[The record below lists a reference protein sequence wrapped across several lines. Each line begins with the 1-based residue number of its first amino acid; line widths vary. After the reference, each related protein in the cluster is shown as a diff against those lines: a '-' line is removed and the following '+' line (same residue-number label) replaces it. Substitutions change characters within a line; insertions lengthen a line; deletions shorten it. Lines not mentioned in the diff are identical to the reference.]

1 MIPRVNVLLSTYN
14 GERYV
19 AEQIES
25 LLSQVYVHVL
35 LHIRDDG
42 SQDGTLAI
50 LREFESKH
58 ENINVVAGNNLGYV
72 ASFFELLNGA
82 DRTCEYFSFCDQDD
96 VWLPRKLITAIEQI
110 AARDTAVPVMYFSRT
125 EYVNEQLQH
134 LGYSAELNRSRIGY
148 ENALVQNVATGCTI
162 VINRVARERVIAK
175 LPAFCLVHDWWVYL
189 VVSAFGEVIYDP
201 QVYIKYRQ
209 HAGNAIGAADTV
221 LGVYARRIKRFL
233 AATKNSAAS
242 LQLAEFYR
250 LYETE
255 LDVQRKLKLA
265 QLCSANKS
273 LLLRVRLIFT
283 GGYHRNSRVDDFLLR
298 VILLIGRF

>member
-19 AEQIES
+19 AEQIQS
-25 LLSQVYVHVL
+25 LLSQVDVHVQ

-42 SQDGTLAI
+42 SKDGTLAI
-50 LREFESKH
+50 LRGFESNH

-72 ASFFELLNGA
+72 ASFFELLSGA
-82 DRTCEYFSFCDQDD
+82 DSACGYFSFCDQDD
-96 VWLPRKLITAIEQI
+96 VWLPRKLITAIGQI
-110 AARDTAVPVMYFSRT
+110 APKDAAVPVMYFSRT

-134 LGYSAELNRSRIGY
+134 LGYSADLDRLRIGY

-162 VINRVARERVIAK
+162 VLNRVARERVVAK
-175 LPAFCLVHDWWVYL
+175 LPTFCLVHDWWVYL
-189 VVSAFGEVIYDP
+189 VVSAFGDVIYDS
-201 QVYIKYRQ
+201 QAYIKYRQ

-221 LGVYARRIKRFL
+221 VGVYTRRIKRFL
-233 AATKNSAAS
+233 AANRSSAAS

-250 LYETE
+250 LYGAE
-255 LDVQRKLKLA
+255 LDAQRRHKLA
-265 QLCSANKS
+265 QLASADKS
-273 LLLRVRLIFT
+273 LLLRLKLIFT